1 MRASTKTFLREIV
14 DYAGLFPPAQLAL
27 EPAVVN
33 YAAYQQSPDAW
44 MLGRFICPAAKLG
57 DLAPFRD
64 ARFTDE
70 RPLRLSVLGRGGETP
85 ADFLANLRDDLAAIN
100 RLHAAPDRRIR
111 AEAFEVRLPAML
123 VKDDCTEALV
133 KLLEESRTAF
143 HDAALRDLP
152 MACEPPLSAVHTDAG
167 RVAAAGLSF
176 YNLRL
181 AMERRGSPADRVV
194 MKLRCGGVEAAA
206 FPSVQRVAAVLD
218 AVRECGVAAK
228 FTAGLHHP
236 VRRFDAALGASMH
249 GFVNVFGAL
258 LLATAHDLL
267 REEIERILGEED
279 AAAFAFTD
287 EGFGWRDLSITTDEI
302 AAARGAVALSFGSCS
317 FDEPRADLHALG
329 WI

>member
-1 MRASTKTFLREIV
+1 MRASTQAFLREIV

-27 EPAVVN
+27 EPAVAS

-44 MLGRFICPAAKLG
+44 MLGRFICPAAKLAA
-57 DLAPFRD
+57 LASFRD
-64 ARFTDE
+64 TLFTEE

-85 ADFLANLRDDLAAIN
+85 AEFLAGLRADLAAIN
-100 RLHAAPDRRIR
+100 QLHAAPDRRVR
-111 AEAFEVRLPAML
+111 AEAFEVRLPAAL

-133 KLLEESRTAF
+133 KLMEETRTAF

-152 MACEPPLSAVHTDAG
+152 LACEAPLNALHSDAG
-167 RVAAAGLSF
+167 RIAAAGLSF

-181 AMERRGSPADRVV
+181 AMERRGSPADRVAL
-194 MKLRCGGVEAAA
+194 KLRCGGVEAAA
-206 FPSVQRVAAVLD
+206 FPSVERLASVLD

-236 VRRFDAALGASMH
+236 LRRYDAGVQAHMH
-249 GFVNVFGAL
+249 GFVNVFGGL

-267 REEIERILGEED
+267 REEIEQILNEED

-287 EGFGWRDLSITTDEI
+287 EGFRWRELTISTAEIT
-302 AAARGAVALSFGSCS
+302 AARGAVALAFGSCS
-317 FDEPRADLHALG
+317 FDEPREDLRALG
-329 WI
+329 WV